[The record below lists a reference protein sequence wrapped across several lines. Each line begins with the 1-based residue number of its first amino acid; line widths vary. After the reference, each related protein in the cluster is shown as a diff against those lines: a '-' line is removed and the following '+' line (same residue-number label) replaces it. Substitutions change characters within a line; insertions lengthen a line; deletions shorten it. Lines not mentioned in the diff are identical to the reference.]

1 MFHYFVFS
9 QFQRALPV
17 RDDIDM
23 VRSAEQLFRHRLPNI
38 INIAIN
44 LNPNSVRLLLD
55 QCITTAQQL
64 CSLTLRASSNG
75 QEGVEQVFEQVMVGL
90 NIKKLNMFS

>member
-1 MFHYFVFS
+1 M
-9 QFQRALPV
+9 PV
-17 RDDIDM
+17 QDDIDM

-55 QCITTAQQL
+55 QCITTARQL
-64 CSLTLRASSNG
+64 FSLTLRASANG
-75 QEGVEQVFEQVMVGL
+75 QQGVEQLFEQIMVGFTITSKNFL
-90 NIKKLNMFS
+90 NLVNVT